1 LDLIRHFDFRADE
14 KMSLA
19 LLKAEAR
26 VTLDRSF
33 SLKSYLNS
41 ARKVYAEAEA
51 SDDLRDA
58 YVGFCKY
65 ANLMSVALTHPG
77 ELASCQT
84 EAVHETGRDRISD
97 GQARAKQGFL

>member
-1 LDLIRHFDFRADE
+1 
-14 KMSLA
+14 
-19 LLKAEAR
+19 
-26 VTLDRSF
+26 
-33 SLKSYLNS
+33 LKSYLNS

-77 ELASCQT
+77 ELVSCQT
-84 EAVHETGRDRISD
+84 EAVHDAWRDRIPD
-97 GQARAKQGFL
+97 GQEGAKQGFLRLSRVASGSFMLSLLSEAQLVNRNGFPSGKS